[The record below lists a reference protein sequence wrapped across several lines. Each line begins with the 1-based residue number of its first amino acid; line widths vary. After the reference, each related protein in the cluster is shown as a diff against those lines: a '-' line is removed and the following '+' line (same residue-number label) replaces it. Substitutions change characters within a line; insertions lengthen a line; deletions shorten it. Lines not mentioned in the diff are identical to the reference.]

1 MISSLIGTYPCSVTF
16 LLVLL
21 FEFAFMLHLSLV
33 QCLPQINLTIL
44 EHFLSCYS
52 MLITY
57 LLYTS
62 DYVWDFHL
70 HHLL

>member
-33 QCLPQINLTIL
+33 QCLPQINLSIL
-44 EHFLSCYS
+44 EHLH
-52 MLITY
+52 IY
-57 LLYTS
+57 LFPQLL
-62 DYVWDFHL
+62 FHVNNISIIN
-70 HHLL
+70 